1 MSLLMEYTAPKG
13 LHFYLASDPDTKYLH
28 AEVYFGEYSICDVDT
43 EKGEF
48 TINFS
53 ADPRINPGHESI
65 SVSLNDFVSTL
76 ERAKG
81 ELLKRYN
88 GINDPL

>member
-1 MSLLMEYTAPKG
+1 MEYTAPKG
-13 LHFYLASDPDTKYLH
+13 LHFYPASDSDTKYLH
-28 AEVYFGEYSICDVDT
+28 AEVYFGEYSICYVDT

-48 TINFS
+48 NINFS

-65 SVSLNDFVSTL
+65 SLNLNDFIKTL
-76 ERAKG
+76 ERAKE
-81 ELLKRYN
+81 ELLKFYN